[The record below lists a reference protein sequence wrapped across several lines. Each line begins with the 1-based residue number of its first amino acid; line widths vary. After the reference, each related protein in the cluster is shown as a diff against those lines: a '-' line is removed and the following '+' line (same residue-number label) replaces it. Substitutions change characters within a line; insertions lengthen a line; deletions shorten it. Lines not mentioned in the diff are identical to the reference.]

1 MKKIVM
7 LQTVMSMV
15 SLILCMYTMYGYGI
29 GLDEQYTLQQFA
41 DKGNIYI
48 VWILMA
54 LSFLSCCL
62 GAVSYTHLTL
72 PTNRE
77 V

>member
-48 VWILMA
+48 VWILIG
-54 LSFLSCCL
+54 F
-62 GAVSYTHLTL
+62 
-72 PTNRE
+72 E
-77 V
+77 FF